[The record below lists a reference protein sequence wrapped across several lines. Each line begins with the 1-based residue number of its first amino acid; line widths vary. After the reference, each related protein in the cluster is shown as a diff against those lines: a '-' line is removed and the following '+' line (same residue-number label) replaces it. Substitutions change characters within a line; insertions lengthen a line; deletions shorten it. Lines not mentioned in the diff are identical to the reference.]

1 MRYKEPI
8 MRYKM
13 FYWQQTGNS
22 IAEVDYLEAQ
32 NAQVIPIEV
41 KAGTQGGMKSL
52 WLFMRAK
59 KINYALRTSLENF
72 GSFSY
77 TDPLDNGA
85 VREVDIVPLYAL
97 SNRP

>member
-1 MRYKEPI
+1 
-8 MRYKM
+8 
-13 FYWQQTGNS
+13 
-22 IAEVDYLEAQ
+22 
-32 NAQVIPIEV
+32 
-41 KAGTQGGMKSL
+41 
-52 WLFMRAK
+52 MRAK